1 MFYFSVPVE
10 FGETESEILVKNEL
24 QAESK
29 EAGKKLKIMVAED
42 DEIGYYYLQTVLSE
56 MECETFRCADGSE
69 AVEYCQ
75 NNNDVD
81 LILMDIR
88 MPVMN
93 GLEATRRIREFNSTI
108 VIIAQTAFALLGD
121 KEIALAAGCNDY
133 VSKPINKTELIQK
146 IKENVNC
153 A

>member
-1 MFYFSVPVE
+1 
-10 FGETESEILVKNEL
+10 
-24 QAESK
+24 
-29 EAGKKLKIMVAED
+29 
-42 DEIGYYYLQTVLSE
+42 
-56 MECETFRCADGSE
+56 
-69 AVEYCQ
+69 
-75 NNNDVD
+75 VD

-93 GLEATRRIREFNSTI
+93 GLEATRKIREFNSTI

-133 VSKPINKTELIQK
+133 VSKPIKKTELIQK
-146 IKENVNC
+146 IKEYVNC